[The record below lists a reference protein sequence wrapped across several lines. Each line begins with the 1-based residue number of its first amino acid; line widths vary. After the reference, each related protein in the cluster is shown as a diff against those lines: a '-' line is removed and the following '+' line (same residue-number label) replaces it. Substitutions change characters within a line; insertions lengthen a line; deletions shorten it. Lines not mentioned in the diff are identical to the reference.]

1 MKLNT
6 VNVTEY
12 ADNTV
17 LGITSFS
24 NDEEGIKEAEA
35 HFSALAKE
43 QGVEDSELDAFI
55 EDGYYE
61 QGDYQLFLNSC
72 VII

>member
-6 VNVTEY
+6 VNVIEY

-43 QGVEDSELDAFI
+43 QGVEEGELNAFV
-55 EDGYYE
+55 EEGYYE
-61 QGDYQLFLNSC
+61 QGDYQLFVINS
-72 VII
+72 

>member
-1 MKLNT
+1 
-6 VNVTEY
+6 
-12 ADNTV
+12 V